1 MWLFLDFLLWPG
13 QEAWHC
19 SCSLFWPAL
28 VQGLN
33 SDPMGNSTR
42 VEVIKAAVPHFLTVN
57 LVVQSWQLLYPK
69 CILYFWEIN
78 TAYLCNALQRGGIGL
93 QVKVCSSQKPGAA
106 PMTRK
111 PRAVPSSLISRL
123 CAILG
128 QTVLA
133 QRFLA
138 WVVKGNFLEGHLETR
153 EQHYLFTQFMA
164 LNHDFAF
171 WLISLIQET
180 CIIPWWNL
188 IKNNTWNMNSCHW
201 QHHRMLTG
209 TATTH

>member
-1 MWLFLDFLLWPG
+1 MWPG
-13 QEAWHC
+13 QEAWCC

-28 VQGLN
+28 AQGLS
-33 SDPMGNSTR
+33 SDTMGNSTR
-42 VEVIKAAVPHFLTVN
+42 VEVIKAAVPHFRTVN
-57 LVVQSWQLLYPK
+57 LVVQPWHLLYPK
-69 CILYFWEIN
+69 CILYFCQIN
-78 TAYLCNALQRGGIGL
+78 TACLCNALQRGGIGL
-93 QVKVCSSQKPGAA
+93 QVKCA
-106 PMTRK
+106 PHRNQELLLW
-111 PRAVPSSLISRL
+111 PENPEQSLL
-123 CAILG
+123 ALFLG
-128 QTVLA
+128 FVQYWDNLLA

-164 LNHDFAF
+164 LNQDFAF

-180 CIIPWWNL
+180 CIIPWWKL